1 MRASDQPT
9 ILRRFFSAIAGRPLI
24 VLLCGLA
31 AIVFFGIHALK
42 LEKDTDAEVFIP
54 EGHPAVYDRERLIE
68 TFGLKDPVI
77 IAVHR
82 SDQDGIFT
90 AATLALVDELTQRL
104 RTVSGIDPE
113 RVTSLSTEKS
123 ISGDAYGLTVEPF
136 LSARP
141 QSQEDVARVRNAVEA
156 TPSAIGRLVS
166 PDHSVTLVVA
176 ELLDGAD
183 AEQVYWDVIDLVDS
197 QATLDGETLHVAGT
211 GAMLGYLGIYMDRD
225 ALTLA
230 PLAAGLVL
238 LSLFLANRNGAG
250 VLVPTLVILGSTAV
264 TLGMMALLDIRFYV
278 ITNALPV
285 ILIGI
290 SVDDALHIYSDYRKR
305 RTVHYAEP
313 ARAAVVETMLVM
325 TRPVTVTTLTTAA
338 GCLALGFS
346 SAIPP
351 MREFGLFTALG
362 IVVAWLYSLTVV
374 PAALALLSS
383 RVSASSQRPESN
395 KSAAEA
401 IKIAGSRLLTYLP
414 FRFPRSIVILSG
426 IWIVFGA
433 ISAIGLTVDE
443 AYIDN
448 FQSDEPIVVADSL
461 INERGIGSNYVDI
474 LIEGDR
480 EDALLAP
487 EVLSYVEGLQSYAES
502 LPGVLQSVSYLDPL
516 REIDQALKEP
526 GEPAD
531 MIFDSEERAAQYLL
545 LYTLSGDPADFR
557 TLINNGYDSAN
568 LRLYFDSG
576 WFRDEQQLIDA
587 LAAYLDTNHPPAAV
601 TVTVSGVA
609 MVHVSWV
616 GMLFDGHLTSIL
628 ASLLVVWLIATI
640 SFGSP
645 LRGSL
650 VMVPVIFA
658 VLTVYATMAL
668 ANINLGVGT
677 SMTAAIAIGLS
688 IDFGVHLLHRVDE
701 CNRNAASLEQAVA
714 KAMQTSGPA
723 IFFCFLTGFL
733 GFGVLV
739 LGEVPGVARF
749 GGLVTVSLSASVLAS
764 LLLLPSL
771 VLTIKP
777 LGTKL
782 RSSARTAL
790 PSDLPTQRQAGN
802 EICSSVKTSA
812 S

>member
-1 MRASDQPT
+1 MRASGQPG
-9 ILRRFFSAIAGRPLI
+9 IMQRFFSAIAGHPLI
-24 VLLCGLA
+24 VLSCALA
-31 AIVFFGIHALK
+31 AIVFFGAHALD
-42 LEKDTDAEVFIP
+42 LQKDTDAEVFIP
-54 EGHPAVYDRERLIE
+54 DGHPAVYDRERLIE

-82 SDQDGIFT
+82 SDEGGIFT
-90 AATLALVDELTQRL
+90 PATLALVDELTQRL

-123 ISGDAYGLTVEPF
+123 ISGDEYGLAVESF
-136 LSARP
+136 LSAPP
-141 QSQEDVARVRNAVEA
+141 QSQRDVAAVRNAVEA

-166 PDHSVTLVVA
+166 SDYSVTLVVA

-183 AEQVYWDVIDLVDS
+183 AEQVYWDVIDLANS

-225 ALTLA
+225 ARTLA
-230 PLAAGLVL
+230 PLAAVLVL
-238 LSLFLANRNGAG
+238 LSLFLANRNGTG
-250 VLVPTLVILGSTAV
+250 VLIPALVILGSAAV
-264 TLGMMALLDIRFYV
+264 TLGTMALLDIRFYV

-290 SVDDALHIYSDYRKR
+290 SVDDALHIYSDYKKR
-305 RTVHYAEP
+305 REACAAGP

-325 TRPVTVTTLTTAA
+325 TRPVTVTTMTTAA

-362 IVVAWLYSLTVV
+362 IMVAWLYSLTVV
-374 PAALALLSS
+374 PAALALLPS
-383 RVSASSQRPESN
+383 RISTNGQQQEGDKSAS
-395 KSAAEA
+395 EA
-401 IKIAGSRLLTYLP
+401 IKTTGSRLLTYLP
-414 FRFPRSIVILSG
+414 FKCPRSIVILSG
-426 IWIVFGA
+426 IWILIGA
-433 ISAIGLTVDE
+433 VSSIELKVDE

-448 FQSDEPIVVADSL
+448 FQPDEPIAIADSL

-487 EVLSYVEGLQSYAES
+487 EVLSYVDGLQSYAES

-516 REIDQALKEP
+516 RQIDQALKEP
-526 GEPAD
+526 GEAAG
-531 MIFDSEERAAQYLL
+531 MVFDSEERAAQYLL

-568 LRLYFDSG
+568 LRLYFHSG
-576 WFRDEQQLIDA
+576 WYSDEQKLIDA
-587 LAAYLDTNHPPAAV
+587 LSAYLRKHEPPAAV
-601 TVTVSGVA
+601 SVTVSGVA
-609 MVHVSWV
+609 MVHISWV

-640 SFGSP
+640 SFASP

-658 VLTVYATMAL
+658 VLTVYATMVL
-668 ANINLGVGT
+668 ADINLGVGT

-688 IDFGVHLLHRVDE
+688 IDFGVHLLHRIDE
-701 CNRNAASLEQAVA
+701 CSWKSSSLEQAVA
-714 KAMQTSGPA
+714 QAIQASGPA
-723 IFFCFLTGFL
+723 IFFSFLTGFL
-733 GFGVLV
+733 GFGVLA

-749 GGLVTVSLSASVLAS
+749 GGLVAVSLSASVLAS
-764 LLLLPSL
+764 LVLLPSL
-771 VLTIKP
+771 ILTIRS
-777 LGTKL
+777 LG
-782 RSSARTAL
+782 ARLLSTARGTL
-790 PSDLPTQRQAGN
+790 PPEHPNQRQAGN
-802 EICSSVKTSA
+802 EICSSVKPSA